1 MKNLIAIA
9 FFVLLYPTR
18 PFAQPGN
25 KNIVIRQTVTAI
37 NTQSG
42 YKVKTL
48 HNGYFE
54 DKYGETPDNG
64 VELKGYYQ
72 NKVLKK
78 MVYSVGLSN
87 SIKTY
92 EFYLSGGTLI
102 FVFQKEQDYPATA
115 AGGLDYSKLVP
126 AQEARYYFDGPK
138 IIKTITQGKGRP
150 GGIEQA
156 DFLSTFND
164 LKKDLGNYNGK

>member
-1 MKNLIAIA
+1 MKNLIAVV
-9 FFVLLYPTR
+9 FFVLVYPAP
-18 PFAQPGN
+18 PFAQSDN
-25 KNIVIRQTVTAI
+25 KIIAIRQTVTAI

-48 HNGYFE
+48 DNDYFE

-64 VELKGYYQ
+64 IKLKGFYQ
-72 NKVLKK
+72 TGVLKK

-87 SIKTY
+87 AMKTY
-92 EFYLSGGTLI
+92 EFYLFGSDLI

-126 AQEARYYFDGPK
+126 AQEVRYYFDRQK
-138 IIKTITQGKGRP
+138 IIKPLQMERAVPVVLNRAI
-150 GGIEQA
+150 
-156 DFLSTFND
+156 F
-164 LKKDLGNYNGK
+164 

>member
-1 MKNLIAIA
+1 MA
-9 FFVLLYPTR
+9 
-18 PFAQPGN
+18 
-25 KNIVIRQTVTAI
+25 IRQMVTAI
-37 NTQSG
+37 NTPSG

-48 HNGYFE
+48 DNDYFE

-64 VELKGYYQ
+64 IGLKGYYQ

-87 SIKTY
+87 SMKTY
-92 EFYLSGGTLI
+92 EFYLSGPDLI

-126 AQEARYYFDGPK
+126 AQEVRYYFDGQK
-138 IIKTITQGKGRP
+138 IIKTITKGKGRP
-150 GGIEQA
+150 GGIEQG
-156 DFLSTFND
+156 DLLSTFND